1 MAEKKLNFDAPLLS
15 TRRMTKSAMS
25 VRRNMPKQLTDESKT
40 GESLSV
46 SVLVDQ
52 VPESASVPLKSP
64 LEGKHVEEHAGE
76 SEDDDV
82 FSDALDTLS
91 LKHSISGGVVVEA
104 MKPSMPSEDPQFMLD
119 RFLPAAK
126 SMTVEQPSQY
136 AWKRQPLPLMSE
148 TMRQIRDIVPA
159 ENRATPTRYESS
171 FTPSY
176 YQDIDDE
183 ESEEDSDDDEVS
195 EYLSK
200 RGCGMMSPQIC
211 FKNSLGMLSSAHG
224 LKETPYSL
232 RTSSHDQVKS
242 SKVAQLKS
250 RFQSVKKLALDYKQK
265 LGSLAQSPVHPSV
278 GKKFN
283 FGSEQHESNL
293 SSASRPSSPYRQ
305 TGCMSPYRSVG
316 NSSPLHPAGFPG
328 TRKEAEIMRANR
340 LNKHIR
346 NISKSQELLYPK
358 STKQACSTS
367 SAMEKTLYV
376 DTENSP
382 KTSNDQGN
390 SNVKNLPETISE
402 EPEMEGKKPK
412 AAHELKA
419 VETLTIS
426 SGIKMVKADELEKNN
441 SGCDLSPPPP
451 KKPSESWLFSNLPS
465 VSSKI
470 PSRRYLFHPQKKNVE
485 ENSISIT
492 KWETIVKTSYTHRDH
507 IRYSEELVARSSC
520 QSKT

>member
-250 RFQSVKKLALDYKQK
+250 RFQSVKKQK

>member
-15 TRRMTKSAMS
+15 TRRMKKSAMS

-40 GESLSV
+40 SESLSV
-46 SVLVDQ
+46 SVLVQDMSLDQ
-52 VPESASVPLKSP
+52 VPESAFVPLKSS
-64 LEGKHVEEHAGE
+64 LEGRHVEEDAGE

-159 ENRATPTRYESS
+159 ENRATPTKYESS

-211 FKNSLGMLSSAHG
+211 FKNSLGMLSSAHS

-250 RFQSVKKLALDYKQK
+250 RFQSVKK
-265 LGSLAQSPVHPSV
+265 VPS
-278 GKKFN
+278 
-283 FGSEQHESNL
+283 
-293 SSASRPSSPYRQ
+293 
-305 TGCMSPYRSVG
+305 
-316 NSSPLHPAGFPG
+316 
-328 TRKEAEIMRANR
+328 
-340 LNKHIR
+340 
-346 NISKSQELLYPK
+346 
-358 STKQACSTS
+358 
-367 SAMEKTLYV
+367 
-376 DTENSP
+376 
-382 KTSNDQGN
+382 
-390 SNVKNLPETISE
+390 
-402 EPEMEGKKPK
+402 
-412 AAHELKA
+412 
-419 VETLTIS
+419 
-426 SGIKMVKADELEKNN
+426 
-441 SGCDLSPPPP
+441 
-451 KKPSESWLFSNLPS
+451 
-465 VSSKI
+465 
-470 PSRRYLFHPQKKNVE
+470 
-485 ENSISIT
+485 
-492 KWETIVKTSYTHRDH
+492 
-507 IRYSEELVARSSC
+507 
-520 QSKT
+520 

>member
-250 RFQSVKKLALDYKQK
+250 RFQSVKK

>member
-1 MAEKKLNFDAPLLS
+1 MSEKKLNFDAPLLS

-171 FTPSY
+171 FIPSY